1 MKTKITLSDIV
12 VVATIVI
19 FVIAVALTFGR
30 VFKKKSQQYGMC
42 AVVINTSRYNDTVTI
57 RDFNGNLWQF
67 KGVEDWGIDDVCACI
82 MDDNGTREIKDDTI
96 VSVRYSGWVSGW
108 K

>member
-1 MKTKITLSDIV
+1 MKGKMKTKIILPVLLT
-12 VVATIVI
+12 
-19 FVIAVALTFGR
+19 IAVALTCGM
-30 VFKKKSQQYGMC
+30 VFKNKSQQYGMC

-67 KGVEDWGIDDVCACI
+67 KGVEDFEIDDVCACI
-82 MDDNGTREIKDDTI
+82 MDDNGTREIKDDAI
-96 VSVRYSGWVSGW
+96 ISIKYSGYVSSW